1 MQKVFLNTDLNKF
14 KIIHSADYSVK
25 ATYSDNFILYR
36 GDDFI
41 EIIVDE
47 KYLNKK
53 LKILLDNEIVFNDI
67 LQDTSLFIY
76 VNEIIDLDELVKHLS
91 IITD

>member
-1 MQKVFLNTDLNKF
+1 MQKVLNIDLKRF
-14 KIIHSADYSVK
+14 KVIHSADYNLK
-25 ATYSDNFILYR
+25 ATYADDFILYR

-53 LKILLDNEIVFNDI
+53 VKIFLDNEVIFNSI
-67 LQDTSLFIY
+67 LKDTSLFIP
-76 VNEIIDLDELVKHLS
+76 VKEQIDLDELAKHLS
-91 IITD
+91 IIQS